1 MSRQIHMGVNIEGVL
16 RWSDKDLRRLF
27 DDPEG
32 VPRSGAYVRQWL
44 KLQLAY
50 GKKVLPLGD
59 RCEGFDHEK
68 GCPGHLVEEKEVAD
82 E

>member
-1 MSRQIHMGVNIEGVL
+1 MDIEGVL
-16 RWSDKDLRRLF
+16 RWPDSYLRKLF
-27 DDPEG
+27 DDPDG

-44 KLQLAY
+44 KLQMAY
-50 GKKVLPLGD
+50 GKKKLPMGE
-59 RCEGFDHEK
+59 RCEGFCDVK